1 MKISIEITLSILK
14 IIKYLKKNKTNQ
26 SIIIMSK
33 NFINHV
39 LADFQNQESVMNLLP
54 LLLVIKLKKLI
65 AFMMLINN
73 SKKMK
78 TIKLT

>member
-1 MKISIEITLSILK
+1 
-14 IIKYLKKNKTNQ
+14 
-26 SIIIMSK
+26 MSK